1 MNEIA
6 IATEKQASAW
16 KVKKLKKTMKVEK
29 KGGGSWDQFPL
40 KEKRAT

>member
-16 KVKKLKKTMKVEK
+16 KVKKLKRAMKVEK
-29 KGGGSWDQFPL
+29 KVADHGTSSH
-40 KEKRAT
+40 